1 MHGHQTTLN
10 FTLPSKVNTL
20 KKENRNNATVMSR
33 FPIHPVTGAGIG
45 LRSRHYRE
53 IIDTRPAV
61 PWFEALSENYFG
73 AGGLPIY
80 HLERVR
86 EHYPVTLHGVGMSLG
101 SADPL
106 NFDYLARLRKLAER
120 IEPAHVS
127 DHLAWISIDG
137 RHVHDLLPL
146 PYTEEALTHFADR
159 VCRVQDYLGR
169 RLLIENP
176 SSYMCF
182 ENVDMAEWEFLRE
195 LVDRADCDLLFD
207 VNNVYVSGRNHGF
220 DPVEYLHALP
230 AGRVREIHLAGY
242 EEQDNYLFDTHGYRV
257 HPPVWALYEETIRH
271 LGPVPT
277 LIEWDNDIPELEIL
291 VDEANK
297 AQKVLTDVEAA
308 A

>member
-1 MHGHQTTLN
+1 MTR
-10 FTLPSKVNTL
+10 FTNK
-20 KKENRNNATVMSR
+20 
-33 FPIHPVTGAGIG
+33 PIAGAGIG
-45 LRSRHYRE
+45 LRSRHYQE
-53 IIDTRPAV
+53 ILDTKPAI
-61 PWFEALSENYFG
+61 PWLEVLSENYFG

-106 NFDYLARLRKLAER
+106 NFDYLDRLKKLAEK
-120 IEPAHVS
+120 IEPVYIS

-146 PYTEEALTHFADR
+146 PYTEEALIHFADR
-159 VCRVQDYLGR
+159 VGQVQDYLGR

-176 SSYMCF
+176 SSYMGF
-182 ENVDMAEWEFLRE
+182 KDVDMTEWEFLQE
-195 LVDRADCDLLFD
+195 LVKRADCDLLFD
-207 VNNVYVSGRNHGF
+207 VNNVYVSGKNHGF
-220 DPVEYLHALP
+220 DPIEYLEATP
-230 AGRVREIHLAGY
+230 ADGFNELHLAGY

-257 HPPVWALYEETIRH
+257 HPPVWKLYEDTIKH

-277 LIEWDNDIPELEIL
+277 LIEWDNDIPEFAVL

-297 AQKVLTDVEAA
+297 AQKVLTKMATAA
-308 A
+308 

>member
-1 MHGHQTTLN
+1 MTRFTATTI
-10 FTLPSKVNTL
+10 
-20 KKENRNNATVMSR
+20 E
-33 FPIHPVTGAGIG
+33 GAGIG

-53 IIDTRPAV
+53 ILDTRPPI
-61 PWFEALSENYFG
+61 PWFEVLSENYFG

-80 HLERVR
+80 HLESIR

-106 NFDYLARLRKLAER
+106 NFDYLARLKELAER
-120 IEPAHVS
+120 IEPAYIS

-146 PYTEEALTHFADR
+146 PYTQEALAHFADR
-159 VCRVQDYLGR
+159 VVQVQDYLGR

-176 SSYMCF
+176 SSYMVY
-182 ENVDMAEWEFLRE
+182 NIADMTEWEFLRE
-195 LVDRADCDLLFD
+195 LVARADCDLLFD

-230 AGRVREIHLAGY
+230 ADRVREIHLAGY
-242 EEQDNYLFDTHGYRV
+242 EEHDDYLFDTHGYRV
-257 HPPVWALYEETIRH
+257 HPPVWDLYRETIRR

-277 LIEWDNDIPELEIL
+277 LIEWDNDIPAFEVLA
-291 VDEANK
+291 DEAGK
-297 AQKVLTDVEAA
+297 AQKVLTDMEAA

>member
-1 MHGHQTTLN
+1 
-10 FTLPSKVNTL
+10 
-20 KKENRNNATVMSR
+20 MSR
-33 FPIHPVTGAGIG
+33 FPTNPIVGAGIG

-53 IIDTRPAV
+53 ILDSKPAI
-61 PWFEALSENYFG
+61 PWFEVLSENYFG

-106 NFDYLARLRKLAER
+106 NFDYLNRLKKLAKS
-120 IEPAHVS
+120 IEPTYVS

-146 PYTEEALTHFADR
+146 PYTQEALAHFADR
-159 VCRVQDYLGR
+159 VCQVQDYLGR

-176 SSYMCF
+176 SSYMGF
-182 ENVDMAEWEFLRE
+182 KEVDMTEWEFLQE
-195 LVDRADCDLLFD
+195 LVKRTDCDLLFD
-207 VNNVYVSGRNHGF
+207 VNNVYVSSKNHDF

-230 AGRVREIHLAGY
+230 ADRVKEIHLAGY

-257 HPPVWALYEETIRH
+257 HPPVWELYKATIKH
-271 LGPVPT
+271 IGPVPT
-277 LIEWDNDIPELEIL
+277 LIEWDNDIPEFEVL

-297 AQKVLTDVEAA
+297 AQKVMSEMAA
-308 A
+308 AV

>member
-1 MHGHQTTLN
+1 M
-10 FTLPSKVNTL
+10 P
-20 KKENRNNATVMSR
+20 R
-33 FPIHPVTGAGIG
+33 FSSTPIIGAGIG
-45 LRSRHYRE
+45 LRSRHYQE
-53 IIDTRPAV
+53 ILDTKPPV
-61 PWFEALSENYFG
+61 PWFEVLSENYFG

-106 NFDYLARLRKLAER
+106 NFDYLARLKKLAKK
-120 IEPAHVS
+120 IEPVYIS

-146 PYTEEALTHFADR
+146 PYTEETLTHFADR
-159 VCRVQDYLGR
+159 VCQVQDYLGC

-176 SSYMCF
+176 SSYMGF
-182 ENVDMAEWEFLRE
+182 KNFDMTEWEFLQE
-195 LVDRADCDLLFD
+195 LVKRADCDLLFD
-207 VNNVYVSGRNHGF
+207 VNNVYVSSKNHGF

-230 AGRVREIHLAGY
+230 ANRIKEIHLAGY

-257 HPPVWALYEETIRH
+257 HPPVWELYRETIQH

-277 LIEWDNDIPELEIL
+277 LIEWDNNIPEFEVLI
-291 VDEANK
+291 DEASK
-297 AQKVLTDVEAA
+297 AQKVLTDMAA
-308 A
+308 AA